1 MLASV
6 SVVLTFEIS
15 SSLFLPVTPSFA
27 ERWR

>member
-15 SSLFLPVTPSFA
+15 SSLLLPVVPSFLD
-27 ERWR
+27 RWR